1 MSEKST
7 TILDETSIAS
17 VTDQVET
24 RLRQTPA
31 ARSVPVP
38 VPVIENEQRHAG
50 RKVFF
55 LGAASGLAFA
65 LVAPLFGKQARPA
78 VRGAIKGGML
88 AGRYVKRVASSVKED
103 IQDIAAEAKSDLDAE
118 KTSGENSQSK

>member
-7 TILDETSIAS
+7 AVLDETSIAAI
-17 VTDQVET
+17 TDQVES
-24 RLRQTPA
+24 RLRQNPPA
-31 ARSVPVP
+31 EAVPVTA
-38 VPVIENEQRHAG
+38 VIEKNERQGG

-103 IQDIAAEAKSDLDAE
+103 VQDIAAEAKADLDTE
-118 KTSGENSQSK
+118 KKSDENGTGK